1 MGLFAVCLTRHA
13 RSYAC
18 RAEEISMG
26 RGGLDQPGRRAL
38 YEPSPDGSA
47 DLDEGNGAGPDG
59 LLMLDEVPPEDVSM
73 NDDEPF
79 ELDEA
84 DIEEFLEGHDLTE
97 EQQALLDLFLSGT
110 GDSAAAWANLVNS
123 LTDAYLAYV
132 MEETDSETD
141 SEADA
146 DSS

>member
-1 MGLFAVCLTRHA
+1 
-13 RSYAC
+13 
-18 RAEEISMG
+18 MG

-38 YEPSPDGSA
+38 YEPGPDGSA
-47 DLDEGNGAGPDG
+47 GPDGEDGVGPDG
-59 LLMLDEVPPEDVSM
+59 LLMLNEAPPEDVPM
-73 NDDEPF
+73 EDDEPF

-84 DIEEFLEGHDLTE
+84 DVEEFLEGHDLTE

-110 GDSAAAWANLVNS
+110 GDSADAWANLVNS

-141 SEADA
+141 SETDA
-146 DSS
+146 DPS

>member
-1 MGLFAVCLTRHA
+1 MILFAVCLTRHA

-18 RAEEISMG
+18 RAERISMG

-38 YEPSPDGSA
+38 YEPSPGDSA
-47 DLDEGNGAGPDG
+47 DPDEENGAGPDG
-59 LLMLDEVPPEDVSM
+59 LLMLDEAPPGDVPMED
-73 NDDEPF
+73 DDLF

-110 GDSAAAWANLVNS
+110 GDPAAAWANLVNS

-141 SEADA
+141 SEAGA

>member
-18 RAEEISMG
+18 RAEETSMG
-26 RGGLDQPGRRAL
+26 RGGLDQPGRRPL

-47 DLDEGNGAGPDG
+47 DPDEENGVGPDG
-59 LLMLDEVPPEDVSM
+59 LLMLDEAPPENTPM
-73 NDDEPF
+73 EDDEPF

-84 DIEEFLEGHDLTE
+84 DVEEFLEGHDLTE

-110 GDSAAAWANLVNS
+110 GDSAAAWASLVNS
-123 LTDAYLAYV
+123 LTDAFLAYV
-132 MEETDSETD
+132 MKETDSETD

-146 DSS
+146 G

>member
-26 RGGLDQPGRRAL
+26 RGGLDQPGRRPL

-47 DLDEGNGAGPDG
+47 DPDEENGVGPGG
-59 LLMLDEVPPEDVSM
+59 LLMLDEAPPEDAPM
-73 NDDEPF
+73 EGDESF

-84 DIEEFLEGHDLTE
+84 DLEEFLAGHDLTE

-110 GDSAAAWANLVNS
+110 GDPAAAWASLVNS
-123 LTDAYLAYV
+123 LTDAFLAYV

-146 DSS
+146 G

>member
-1 MGLFAVCLTRHA
+1 
-13 RSYAC
+13 
-18 RAEEISMG
+18 MG

-47 DLDEGNGAGPDG
+47 NLDEGDEAGPDG

-73 NDDEPF
+73 DDDEPF

-84 DIEEFLEGHDLTE
+84 DVEEFLEGHDLSE

-110 GDSAAAWANLVNS
+110 GDSAAAWASLVNS

-132 MEETDSETD
+132 MEDTDSETD

>member
-1 MGLFAVCLTRHA
+1 
-13 RSYAC
+13 
-18 RAEEISMG
+18 MG

-47 DLDEGNGAGPDG
+47 DPDEENGVGPDG
-59 LLMLDEVPPEDVSM
+59 LLMLDEAPPGDVPMED
-73 NDDEPF
+73 DDL

-84 DIEEFLEGHDLTE
+84 DVEEFLEGHDLTE

-132 MEETDSETD
+132 MEETDSDTD

>member
-1 MGLFAVCLTRHA
+1 
-13 RSYAC
+13 
-18 RAEEISMG
+18 MG

-38 YEPSPDGSA
+38 YEPNPDGST
-47 DLDEGNGAGPDG
+47 DPDEENGAGPDG
-59 LLMLDEVPPEDVSM
+59 LLMLDEAPPEDVPM
-73 NDDEPF
+73 EDNEPF

-84 DIEEFLEGHDLTE
+84 DVEEFLEGHDLTE

-110 GDSAAAWANLVNS
+110 GDSGAAWASLVES
-123 LTDAYLAYV
+123 LTDAYLAHV

>member
-1 MGLFAVCLTRHA
+1 
-13 RSYAC
+13 
-18 RAEEISMG
+18 MG

-47 DLDEGNGAGPDG
+47 DLDEGDEAGPDG
-59 LLMLDEVPPEDVSM
+59 LLMLDEVPPEDAPM
-73 NDDEPF
+73 EGDESF

-84 DIEEFLEGHDLTE
+84 DIEEFLAGHTLTE

>member
-1 MGLFAVCLTRHA
+1 
-13 RSYAC
+13 
-18 RAEEISMG
+18 MG

-47 DLDEGNGAGPDG
+47 DPDEEDGVGPG
-59 LLMLDEVPPEDVSM
+59 GPLMLDEVPPEDVPM
-73 NDDEPF
+73 EDDEPF

-84 DIEEFLEGHDLTE
+84 DVEEFPEGHDLTE

-110 GDSAAAWANLVNS
+110 GDPGAAWASLVNS
-123 LTDAYLAYV
+123 LTDAFLAYV

-146 DSS
+146 G

>member
-1 MGLFAVCLTRHA
+1 
-13 RSYAC
+13 
-18 RAEEISMG
+18 MG

-38 YEPSPDGSA
+38 YEPRPDGSA
-47 DLDEGNGAGPDG
+47 DLDEGDEAGPDG

-73 NDDEPF
+73 GDDEPF

-84 DIEEFLEGHDLTE
+84 DVEEFLEGHDLTE

-110 GDSAAAWANLVNS
+110 GDSAAAWASVVNS

>member
-1 MGLFAVCLTRHA
+1 MVLFVVCLTCHA
-13 RSYAC
+13 HSYAC
-18 RAEEISMG
+18 RAEEVNMG

-47 DLDEGNGAGPDG
+47 DPDEENGVGPDG
-59 LLMLDEVPPEDVSM
+59 LLMLDEAPPGDVPME
-73 NDDEPF
+73 DDEL

-84 DIEEFLEGHDLTE
+84 DVEEFLEGHDLTE

-110 GDSAAAWANLVNS
+110 GGSAAAWANLVNS

-132 MEETDSETD
+132 MEETDSDTD

>member
-1 MGLFAVCLTRHA
+1 
-13 RSYAC
+13 
-18 RAEEISMG
+18 
-26 RGGLDQPGRRAL
+26 
-38 YEPSPDGSA
+38 
-47 DLDEGNGAGPDG
+47 
-59 LLMLDEVPPEDVSM
+59 MLDEAPPGDVPMED
-73 NDDEPF
+73 DDLF

-110 GDSAAAWANLVNS
+110 GDPAAAWANLVNS

-141 SEADA
+141 SEAGA

>member
-1 MGLFAVCLTRHA
+1 
-13 RSYAC
+13 
-18 RAEEISMG
+18 
-26 RGGLDQPGRRAL
+26 
-38 YEPSPDGSA
+38 
-47 DLDEGNGAGPDG
+47 
-59 LLMLDEVPPEDVSM
+59 MLDEVPPEDVSM
-73 NDDEPF
+73 DDDEPF

-84 DIEEFLEGHDLTE
+84 DVEEFLEGHDLTE

-110 GDSAAAWANLVNS
+110 GDSAAAWASLVNS

-141 SEADA
+141 SGADA

>member
-1 MGLFAVCLTRHA
+1 
-13 RSYAC
+13 
-18 RAEEISMG
+18 MG
-26 RGGLDQPGRRAL
+26 RGGLDQPGRRPL

-47 DLDEGNGAGPDG
+47 DPDEENGVGPGG
-59 LLMLDEVPPEDVSM
+59 LLMLDEAPPEDAPMES
-73 NDDEPF
+73 DESF

-84 DIEEFLEGHDLTE
+84 DVEEFLAGHDLTE

-110 GDSAAAWANLVNS
+110 GDPAAAWASLVNS
-123 LTDAYLAYV
+123 LTDAFLAYV

-146 DSS
+146 G

>member
-1 MGLFAVCLTRHA
+1 
-13 RSYAC
+13 
-18 RAEEISMG
+18 MG
-26 RGGLDQPGRRAL
+26 RGGLDQPGRRPL

-47 DLDEGNGAGPDG
+47 DPDEENGVGPDG
-59 LLMLDEVPPEDVSM
+59 LLMLDEAPPEDAPM
-73 NDDEPF
+73 EDDEPF

-84 DIEEFLEGHDLTE
+84 DVEEFLEGHDLTE

-110 GDSAAAWANLVNS
+110 GDPAAPWASLVNS
-123 LTDAYLAYV
+123 LTDAFLAYV

-146 DSS
+146 G

>member
-1 MGLFAVCLTRHA
+1 
-13 RSYAC
+13 
-18 RAEEISMG
+18 MG

-47 DLDEGNGAGPDG
+47 DLDEGDEAGPDG
-59 LLMLDEVPPEDVSM
+59 LLMLDEVPPEDVPM

-110 GDSAAAWANLVNS
+110 GDSAAAWASLVNS

-132 MEETDSETD
+132 MEDTDSETD

>member
-1 MGLFAVCLTRHA
+1 
-13 RSYAC
+13 
-18 RAEEISMG
+18 MG

-38 YEPSPDGSA
+38 YKPSPDGSA
-47 DLDEGNGAGPDG
+47 DLDEGDEAGPDG
-59 LLMLDEVPPEDVSM
+59 LLMLDEVPPEDVPM

-141 SEADA
+141 SEADT

>member
-1 MGLFAVCLTRHA
+1 
-13 RSYAC
+13 
-18 RAEEISMG
+18 MG

-47 DLDEGNGAGPDG
+47 DPDEENGVGPDG
-59 LLMLDEVPPEDVSM
+59 LLMLDEAPPGDVPME
-73 NDDEPF
+73 DDEPL

-84 DIEEFLEGHDLTE
+84 DVEEFLEGHDLTE
-97 EQQALLDLFLSGT
+97 EQQALLDLFLSGM

-123 LTDAYLAYV
+123 LMDAYLAYV

>member
-1 MGLFAVCLTRHA
+1 
-13 RSYAC
+13 
-18 RAEEISMG
+18 MG

-47 DLDEGNGAGPDG
+47 DLGEEDEAGPDG
-59 LLMLDEVPPEDVSM
+59 LLMLDEVPPEDLSM
-73 NDDEPF
+73 DDGEPF

-84 DIEEFLEGHDLTE
+84 DVEEFLEGHDLTE
-97 EQQALLDLFLSGT
+97 EQQALLNLFLSGT
-110 GDSAAAWANLVNS
+110 GDSAAAWASLVNS

-132 MEETDSETD
+132 MEDTDSELD